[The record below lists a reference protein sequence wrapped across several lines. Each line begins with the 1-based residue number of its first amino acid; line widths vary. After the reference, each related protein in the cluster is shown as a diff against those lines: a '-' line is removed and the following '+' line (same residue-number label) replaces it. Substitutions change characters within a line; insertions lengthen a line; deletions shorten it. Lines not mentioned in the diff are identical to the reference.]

1 MNSSILS
8 FLIALGL
15 PGSSACT
22 AQQSGL
28 PRLGQTP
35 PAAEQPAQPSTAPA
49 PLAKAQTVDADDD
62 SDEADADDEMDVDTD
77 EPEEMAVE
85 EVELPE
91 SAEAFVFGDIDD
103 EAQAFGSGP
112 ACSGDA
118 PKCEVRCETTPGTC
132 QDSCTPRAQAVPVAR
147 LMRTAPSALSSRGL
161 MGPLRS

>member
-1 MNSSILS
+1 MNSSSLS

-62 SDEADADDEMDVDTD
+62 ADEADADDEMDVDTD

-91 SAEAFVFGDIDD
+91 SAEAFVFGDI
-103 EAQAFGSGP
+103 EAY
-112 ACSGDA
+112 
-118 PKCEVRCETTPGTC
+118 
-132 QDSCTPRAQAVPVAR
+132 PRP
-147 LMRTAPSALSSRGL
+147 PSATQTPCHPPRRSLTPSRGAR
-161 MGPLRS
+161 GTGRLRPCS